1 MLRTSLFD
9 VATVRQSVEGRETK
23 AAIVYQYLTSSR
35 FGQHMHAIVEAFTTM
50 QQDLSAEKKALTKQW
65 AKREMEIERVMM
77 STAGLCGDL
86 QGIVGRSLVEVEG
99 LQLVAPE
106 SRAIGRSSDGKWPL
120 RC

>member
-1 MLRTSLFD
+1 MLRRSLFD
-9 VATVRQSVEGRETK
+9 LAMVRQSAEGKETK
-23 AAIVYQYLTSSR
+23 AAIVYQYMTSSR
-35 FGQHMHAIVEAFTTM
+35 FSQHMHAIVEAFTTM

-99 LQLVAPE
+99 LQLGAPE
-106 SRAIGRSSDGKWPL
+106 RRVIGQSSSGESSL
-120 RC
+120 L